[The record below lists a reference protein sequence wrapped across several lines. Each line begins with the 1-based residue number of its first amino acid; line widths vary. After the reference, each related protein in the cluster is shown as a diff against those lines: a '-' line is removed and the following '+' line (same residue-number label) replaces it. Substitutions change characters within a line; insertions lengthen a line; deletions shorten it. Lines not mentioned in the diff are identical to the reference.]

1 MASNQAANA
10 REKMKAFLAARTFE
24 ELASTLNAF
33 GVLDERSM
41 TEDEKTVRSFVRS
54 ELAARFR
61 DEYSTYTP
69 AELLEFTYT
78 AVGHKH
84 DTPADAV
91 AADEAVWALITTAE
105 ERQGGEITDE
115 QLKAWSAGEDS
126 GANTVAALVAAM
138 PVLQEIANAA

>member
-1 MASNQAANA
+1 MTSNQAANA
-10 REKMKAFLAARTFE
+10 REKMKAFLTARTLE
-24 ELASTLNAF
+24 ELASTLNAL
-33 GVLDERSM
+33 GDDVRSM
-41 TEDEKTVRSFVRS
+41 SEDEKTARSFVRS

-115 QLKAWSAGEDS
+115 QLKAWGAGEDS